1 MPLQALT
8 IDLWN
13 TLICDTDEQDRA
25 ALRMD
30 ALQAALTDMGHTVT
44 RAQVEAAHARCGVLH
59 AQFQATGR
67 DCSALAHVRL
77 FLDALGPEF
86 AREEAFTPMQREQLT
101 EIYGDA
107 ALLVR
112 PVALAGAGEMLAE
125 LRAMGLRLALISN
138 TGRTPGR
145 VLRRVMA
152 DLGLD
157 APFDTLI
164 FSDEVG
170 LAKPNPA
177 IFKIALAALGVT
189 ASAALHLGDDLVLDW
204 QGAHAAGLPAG
215 ILRAECPPDLVA
227 PDFWV
232 THLAAVPARL
242 REMDT
247 SEA

>member
-1 MPLQALT
+1 MPLKALT

-13 TLICDTDEQDRA
+13 TLIRDTDEQDRA

-30 ALQAALTDMGHTVT
+30 ALQAALADMGHAVT
-44 RAQVEAAHARCGVLH
+44 RAQVASAHARCGKLH
-59 AQFQATGR
+59 AQLQATGR
-67 DCSALAHVRL
+67 DCSATAHVQL
-77 FLDALGPEF
+77 FLDALGPDF
-86 AREEAFTPMQREQLT
+86 AQAAAFTSVQREQLT

-112 PVALAGAGEMLAE
+112 PVALAGALEMLAE

-145 VLRRVMA
+145 VLRRIMA
-152 DLGLD
+152 DLRLD

-164 FSDEVG
+164 FSDEG
-170 LAKPNPA
+170 ELAKPNPA
-177 IFKIALAALGVT
+177 IFAIALAALGVT
-189 ASAALHLGDDLVLDW
+189 TSEALHLGDDLVLDW

-215 ILRAECPPDLVA
+215 ILRAEGPPDLVA

-232 THLAAVPARL
+232 TRLAEVATQV
-242 REMDT
+242 REM
-247 SEA
+247 SASGA